1 MLSLF
6 TIEGKLCWCH
16 LWCLASKCL
25 KKTHRTQSE
34 THTTWKLYA
43 RENSPNNLS
52 QSRNKLMF
60 FLTAY
65 SPLRITDI
73 NICCIA
79 PTSTPTHTHTH
90 THPFL
95 KKNIPHFHRWGLA
108 LSGESYN
115 DYKLVVSNT
124 LMNADV
130 SSIMVTDTRRGL
142 WVRHI
147 QARQTTVMKNKCR
160 CDLPSHND
168 KIFNL
173 SRWEDPKG
181 WRRER
186 RSFPPLTE
194 ETTQERAW
202 EEKMGMLR
210 WEKMQFR
217 SHRLL
222 NWLQIDCYLF
232 GAFSAAAPGWK
243 ASAFGD
249 LLSA

>member
-1 MLSLF
+1 MPSLF
-6 TIEGKLCWCH
+6 TIEGNLWWCH
-16 LWCLASKCL
+16 LWCLASKCV

-34 THTTWKLYA
+34 THTTWKLYTRA
-43 RENSPNNLS
+43 NSPNNFVS
-52 QSRNKLMF
+52 KQKRVDV
-60 FLTAY
+60 LTAS
-65 SPLRITDI
+65 SPLQITDT

-90 THPFL
+90 TYTYPSL

-108 LSGESYN
+108 LSGESCN
-115 DYKLVVSNT
+115 DYKLVVSNMLT
-124 LMNADV
+124 NADV

-147 QARQTTVMKNKCR
+147 QARQMTVMKNKCR
-160 CDLPSHND
+160 CDLPSYND
-168 KIFNL
+168 KIFNP

-202 EEKMGMLR
+202 DE
-210 WEKMQFR
+210 
-217 SHRLL
+217 
-222 NWLQIDCYLF
+222 
-232 GAFSAAAPGWK
+232 
-243 ASAFGD
+243 
-249 LLSA
+249 